1 MKANTPAAPPLV
13 FYLCDGKRC
22 AGCITLVDGRCRHT
36 SDKRHAKYKDDSRRE
51 FEQRGLFLFEKER
64 GGNGPV

>member
-1 MKANTPAAPPLV
+1 MKDNTPAAPPLV
-13 FYLCDGKRC
+13 FYLCDEKRC

-51 FEQRGLFLFEKER
+51 FEQCGLFLFEKES